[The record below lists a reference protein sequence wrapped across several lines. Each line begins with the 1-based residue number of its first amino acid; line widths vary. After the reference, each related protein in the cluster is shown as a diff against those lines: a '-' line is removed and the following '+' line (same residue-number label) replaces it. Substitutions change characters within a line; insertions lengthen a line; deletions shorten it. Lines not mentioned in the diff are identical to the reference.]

1 MTERGFVEGR
11 TNLPEVPVPGGRG
24 TVPSTADPDRLAGL
38 TTVYVQLVNS
48 DPVRDILLR
57 DGPVEGVVVA
67 EQFTFDGGRG
77 GLPMIRLTAAGPT
90 AASAIDLAHR
100 QTAAFQEYIASE
112 QERSRIK
119 PEDRVQI
126 EVLRRAASAEVVAG
140 RSFVGA
146 GIAFIAILA
155 VFVAAAL
162 ILNNIRSRGTP
173 DAGDEWRVPD
183 YGPGAPDERD
193 PLFTGTGRW
202 SAPPYPSGRRLIAA
216 ASRWR
221 RRSNPPHDHTRTG
234 RSVRHLVAGRR
245 LPRCRR
251 RRRGRGDGW
260 SARARVRLPGDGG
273 LGHRARPSGC
283 SRMARAI
290 HRGSAGH
297 PLHPDPALCHPGQPA
312 NRRRAVPRP
321 DGGARG
327 DVGVALFVNPAVH
340 LRRSG
345 YEAPIAAIVV
355 SVMASV
361 ALNPGRVSGV
371 SDEVVKD
378 QLPAELHPPLLPHHQ
393 RRAGAPGDRSDPD
406 GARVGRRG
414 RRVLRAHRGPDG
426 LERVQR
432 VVPRAALPRRRCDS
446 RAGISRRR
454 AQNLR
459 TRPAPHRARCGD
471 GGPAAPRDL
480 PGPAPAARGGGGSQ
494 PP

>member
-1 MTERGFVEGR
+1 MDLRLLGRVLWRYRILMLAGWILAIIAAFFSIVKVSGDSQTYRQSETFSAVEDIYVTERGFVEGR

-38 TTVYVQLVNS
+38 TTVYVQLVDS

-183 YGPGAPDERD
+183 YRAGAPDE
-193 PLFTGTGRW
+193 TGSPVNGHRWW
-202 SAPPYPSGRRLIAA
+202 SAPPYPS
-216 ASRWR
+216 
-221 RRSNPPHDHTRTG
+221 
-234 RSVRHLVAGRR
+234 
-245 LPRCRR
+245 
-251 RRRGRGDGW
+251 
-260 SARARVRLPGDGG
+260 
-273 LGHRARPSGC
+273 
-283 SRMARAI
+283 
-290 HRGSAGH
+290 
-297 PLHPDPALCHPGQPA
+297 
-312 NRRRAVPRP
+312 
-321 DGGARG
+321 
-327 DVGVALFVNPAVH
+327 
-340 LRRSG
+340 
-345 YEAPIAAIVV
+345 
-355 SVMASV
+355 
-361 ALNPGRVSGV
+361 
-371 SDEVVKD
+371 
-378 QLPAELHPPLLPHHQ
+378 
-393 RRAGAPGDRSDPD
+393 
-406 GARVGRRG
+406 
-414 RRVLRAHRGPDG
+414 
-426 LERVQR
+426 
-432 VVPRAALPRRRCDS
+432 
-446 RAGISRRR
+446 SRR
-454 AQNLR
+454 
-459 TRPAPHRARCGD
+459 TD
-471 GGPAAPRDL
+471 
-480 PGPAPAARGGGGSQ
+480 RGGVTMAPSEQ
-494 PP
+494 PSA